1 MEEAHIKLW
10 AAVLKQA
17 IKDAQKY
24 YGSFSGDRSQLWFKS
39 ETEEVGSF
47 LWICNV
53 LDLDPE
59 SIARF
64 MYIPRQTG

>member
-10 AAVLKQA
+10 AVVLKQA

-24 YGSFSGDRSQLWFKS
+24 YGSFSGDRTQLWFQN

-47 LWICNV
+47 LWICSV
-53 LDLDPE
+53 LNLDPE
-59 SIARF
+59 SIVRF
-64 MYIPRQTG
+64 IYILRQTG